1 MQEHSLIEDRLFLDF
16 FGRQENIRYLEYML
30 EVLLDLD
37 ENTLHGKLTFE
48 STLERENI
56 ESKTNRC
63 DIVYE
68 TDDVIYN
75 LEAYTT
81 LDGKAFAKSTAYMI
95 TLSNNKL
102 VKQEKYHP
110 KKQLIQINIARHV
123 SEEMEKVC
131 EQCLTLKPL
140 NKYVSMMIIRLDCLE
155 KVDYNRNRSKDYIR
169 LLRFLKAETQEER
182 EEIAKGNGVME
193 SMCIDIPSRMD
204 TELDPAFFDH
214 DAWERKMNYERGEEA
229 GEKRGITIGEERAEN
244 NLIQKMIAKGK
255 SDEEIADTMEIDIK
269 RIQELRAAMC

>member
-30 EVLLDLD
+30 EVLLDL
-37 ENTLHGKLTFE
+37 EEHSLHGKLTFE

-81 LDGKAFAKSTAYMI
+81 LDGRAFAKSTAYMI

-102 VKQEKYHP
+102 VKQERYHP

-123 SEEMEKVC
+123 SEEMESTC

-155 KVDYNRNRSKDYIR
+155 KVDYNRTRSEDYIR
-169 LLRFLKAETQEER
+169 LLKFLKAETQEER
-182 EEIAKGNGVME
+182 EKISKGNGVLE
-193 SMCIDIPSRMD
+193 NMCIDIPSRMD

-229 GEKRGITIGEERAEN
+229 GEDK
-244 NLIQKMIAKGK
+244 LIQKMISKGK
-255 SDEEIADTMEIDIK
+255 SDEEIADTTEIDIK
-269 RIQELRAAMC
+269 RIQELRASMC